1 MDPPTATRPAKSSV
15 VVGEA
20 TVVVVVVLV
29 LDGEVAVLSSHPAHT
44 SARATSR
51 TPVTASGRRVSI
63 LDVTSWGQGGLAR
76 PDLQAARPRDLME
89 R

>member
-51 TPVTASGRRVSI
+51 TPVTASGRRVSVVEVN
-63 LDVTSWGQGGLAR
+63 LGRHGRLAPQRLQGAR
-76 PDLQAARPRDLME
+76 L
-89 R
+89 